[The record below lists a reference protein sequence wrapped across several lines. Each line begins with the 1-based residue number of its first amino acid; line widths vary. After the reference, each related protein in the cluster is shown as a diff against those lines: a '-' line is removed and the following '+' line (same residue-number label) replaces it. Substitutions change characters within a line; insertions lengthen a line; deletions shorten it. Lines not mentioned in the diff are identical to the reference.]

1 MSQWNGEPGL
11 HRVMEATLEFEA
23 GALGSKKN
31 SSSGAHSRGSSMTK
45 LHQEAEKTWRLPS
58 FGHVLQATGRER
70 KLGVSIASSSLCAIA
85 ANESV
90 VFVDNQ
96 AVPTC

>member
-1 MSQWNGEPGL
+1 MNTRHMQRGVKKKADGAWTDTSAKSRWSMSQWNGEPGL

-45 LHQEAEKTWRLPS
+45 PHQEAPKTWRFLS
-58 FGHVLQATGRER
+58 AGMCSRLDDEE
-70 KLGVSIASSSLCAIA
+70 
-85 ANESV
+85 ES
-90 VFVDNQ
+90 
-96 AVPTC
+96 